1 MKKNINHLLPLAR
14 LKAEYAL
21 LWALPLLLAAL
32 YESDVLPRG
41 IYAGHPQAEYLLQTA
56 GILLAVLL
64 IPLSLRLFQLSLTRY
79 VRQLPLAEA
88 LRGYRRWSEVR
99 LCLLL
104 VAALS
109 NLTVYYWTLST
120 TGLLCAGMV
129 MVATLF
135 CVPGR
140 KRMEDEL
147 SLPALPDK
155 EDSAS

>member
-1 MKKNINHLLPLAR
+1 MKNMNHLLPLTR

-41 IYAGHPQAEYLLQTA
+41 IYADHPQTEYLLQTA
-56 GILLAVLL
+56 GILLAIVL
-64 IPLSLRLFQLSLTRY
+64 IPLSLRLFQLSLTRH
-79 VRQLPLAEA
+79 VRQLPLTEA
-88 LRGYRRWSEVR
+88 LRSYRRWSEVR

-104 VAALS
+104 TAALS

-129 MVATLF
+129 MAATLF
-135 CVPGR
+135 CVPGQ

-147 SLPALPDK
+147 SLPTLTDK
-155 EDSAS
+155 EASAS